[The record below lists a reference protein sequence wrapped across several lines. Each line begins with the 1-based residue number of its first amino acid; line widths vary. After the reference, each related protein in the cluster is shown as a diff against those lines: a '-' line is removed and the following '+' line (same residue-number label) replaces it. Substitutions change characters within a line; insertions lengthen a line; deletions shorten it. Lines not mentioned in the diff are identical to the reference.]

1 MAPQARGEKDTW
13 GLEPGP
19 TNAEILG
26 SAIEPLP
33 RTLSDY
39 EDIEPHRMVTLHE
52 AIGWAMSR
60 VVGVAWDNG
69 DFLSSLRWLNQL
81 DQRLPPPSPQ
91 NHGVYLVAAP
101 RGEMRYRFIHWSL
114 YSQGHFY
121 HLTATKPGM
130 CYLDAASKPSSRLT
144 EPGSPLPVDLMVQ
157 NVIEHSTTNFTPLTP
172 KIETTALQAYHI
184 GDTRFT
190 AKQIHQIAA
199 SITGH
204 ISSYNALDKNC
215 QLFAISLA
223 WRTVM
228 TQRDCSVFVGHMYQ
242 IAAWDSAGRP
252 AASEGYHRKATG
264 YVLADPRMSDE
275 STRPRT
281 VWEMLG
287 LDAWPSLRM
296 NRHALEISELY
307 SKGESAMGTYDPEG
321 RRTGFRYIW
330 YRLRKESFATEQWKL
345 IGDDMRGGRWRDAFY
360 GRFEERRQIY
370 VEKERRA
377 RNGST
382 ATQLLLPIHRAYRG
396 VTKEERK
403 QWAAEAEEM
412 SKAEALSKTWNGV

>member
-1 MAPQARGEKDTW
+1 MKNTW
-13 GLEPGP
+13 GVNPGP

-26 SAIEPLP
+26 PSIELLP
-33 RTLSDY
+33 RTLHDY
-39 EDIEPHRMVTLHE
+39 GDIEHHGMVTLHE
-52 AIGWAMSR
+52 AITWVVSR
-60 VVGVAWDNG
+60 VVGVAWYNG
-69 DFLSSLRWLNQL
+69 DFFSGLRYQNQL

-91 NHGVYLVAAP
+91 DHGVYLVAAP
-101 RGEMRYRFIHWSL
+101 RGLTRYRFIHWSL

-121 HLTATKPGM
+121 HLTATKPGI

-157 NVIEHSTTNFTPLTP
+157 NVIEHSSPNFTPLST
-172 KIETTALQAYHI
+172 KIEATALQAYHI

-190 AKQIHQIAA
+190 AKQIRQIA
-199 SITGH
+199 STLIGH
-204 ISSYNALDKNC
+204 IGFYNALDKNC

-264 YVLADPRMSDE
+264 YVLADPQTTE
-275 STRPRT
+275 GSTRPQT
-281 VWEMLG
+281 VSLWEMFNWQG
-287 LDAWPSLRM
+287 LRV
-296 NRHALEISELY
+296 NRHAWEISELY
-307 SKGESAMGTYDPEG
+307 SKGESALGTHDPEG
-321 RRTGFRYIW
+321 RRTGFRYVW
-330 YRLRKESFATEQWKL
+330 YRFRKDAKGGFPREQWKL

-360 GRFEERRQIY
+360 GRLEERRQIY
-370 VEKERRA
+370 VERERSA

-412 SKAEALSKTWNGV
+412 SKAVSQT